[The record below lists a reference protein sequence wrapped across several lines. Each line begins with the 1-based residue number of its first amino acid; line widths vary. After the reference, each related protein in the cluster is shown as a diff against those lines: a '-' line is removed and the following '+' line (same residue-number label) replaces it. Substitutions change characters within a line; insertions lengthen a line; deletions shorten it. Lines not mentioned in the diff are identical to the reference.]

1 MRIGFVPALALAGF
15 LSACG
20 GDDAA
25 SLGECPTN
33 SMTQQVAGRTIV
45 TQRCSSCHSSA
56 ATGAAR
62 QNAPVGVDYD
72 TLAGI
77 RANTAAGWEQAS
89 GGAMPP
95 TGALNATDLENL
107 RIFLACGAPDVQ

>member
-20 GDDAA
+20 GDEAA
-25 SLGECPTN
+25 SLGECPTS
-33 SMTQQVAGRTIV
+33 SMTQQVAGRSVV

-72 TLAGI
+72 TLVGV
-77 RANTAAGWEQAS
+77 RANTTKGWEQAS
-89 GGAMPP
+89 AGVMPP